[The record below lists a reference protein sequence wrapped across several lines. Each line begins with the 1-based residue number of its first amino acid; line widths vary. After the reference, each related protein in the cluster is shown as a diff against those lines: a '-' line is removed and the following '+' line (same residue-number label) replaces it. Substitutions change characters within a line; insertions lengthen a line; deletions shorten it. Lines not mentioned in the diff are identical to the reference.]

1 MKSDIAYLSHIIES
15 MKAVIE
21 FTTGKTIEEFK
32 NDRLVW
38 SAVVRELEVIG
49 EAVKNLSYRIRE
61 EYPEI
66 PWRKMAGMR
75 DVLSH
80 GYFKIN
86 LDMVW
91 ETATV
96 IIPDILPK
104 IEDILSHL
112 KRSP

>member
-49 EAVKNLSYRIRE
+49 EVVKNLSYRIRE

-75 DVLSH
+75 E
-80 GYFKIN
+80 F
-86 LDMVW
+86 
-91 ETATV
+91 
-96 IIPDILPK
+96 
-104 IEDILSHL
+104 
-112 KRSP
+112 

>member
-75 DVLSH
+75 E
-80 GYFKIN
+80 F
-86 LDMVW
+86 
-91 ETATV
+91 
-96 IIPDILPK
+96 
-104 IEDILSHL
+104 
-112 KRSP
+112 

>member
-61 EYPEI
+61 EI
-66 PWRKMAGMR
+66 P
-75 DVLSH
+75 
-80 GYFKIN
+80 
-86 LDMVW
+86 
-91 ETATV
+91 
-96 IIPDILPK
+96 
-104 IEDILSHL
+104 
-112 KRSP
+112 